1 MWLRT
6 MLHNEIPCNS
16 IPNHAI
22 PCHLKVDMEE
32 YTHWSPSWS
41 YEHHQKSGLKHHYY
55 QEGFLSGWLF
65 HKRTPHGQR
74 VEICWECFLRQGSDQ
89 LRWCPNEGHT
99 YCDLV
104 IIFWRKDNMFNWE
117 IQKRSLLPALGPLHH
132 LFKAVLHTNLS
143 TTLLSEEVEYFIK
156 INWKIVSR
164 WIWCL
169 LCLTMMSISWNMSV
183 IMINLATEGK
193 QSVRYWVFFTY
204 KLHLEFFASY

>member
-16 IPNHAI
+16 IPNPAI

-65 HKRTPHGQR
+65 HKRKPHGQR

-117 IQKRSLLPALGPLHH
+117 GSRKEVYCLPWALCTTSLKPCSIPTFQQHYYLKRL
-132 LFKAVLHTNLS
+132 NILS
-143 TTLLSEEVEYFIK
+143 KLTGKLSRDEYDAFF
-156 INWKIVSR
+156 VSR
-164 WIWCL
+164 WCPYLGICQL
-169 LCLTMMSISWNMSV
+169 SW
-183 IMINLATEGK
+183 
-193 QSVRYWVFFTY
+193 
-204 KLHLEFFASY
+204 